1 MVMNNLEIQIAN
13 SWIELNK
20 DSSAKLEI
28 MGTTKELLP
37 NKDEILYCRIVL
49 VFKNQGSSFKI
60 TDKDN
65 IQQKLIGFM
74 KAMGIKF
81 KEY

>member
-1 MVMNNLEIQIAN
+1 MVMNNLEVQIAN
-13 SWIELNK
+13 SWSELNK

-49 VFKNQGSSFKI
+49 VFKNRGSSFKI

-65 IQQKLIGFM
+65 IQEKLKDFM
-74 KAMGIKF
+74 KAMEIKYR
-81 KEY
+81 E